1 MENEAYLSPTQWKEL
16 LGNHVLILSKP
27 NCPFCYKVKDLF
39 TAIQQPFFEFNCQN
53 LLKTAESKAFFLE
66 QIHGLAKRSYTT
78 FPMVFIGGEFI
89 GGYTD
94 VGVYLEKQNAFD
106 ETDF

>member
-1 MENEAYLSPTQWKEL
+1 MEESYLSLSQWNEL
-16 LGNHVLILSKP
+16 LKNRILILSKP

-39 TAIQQPFFEFNCQN
+39 TSLQMPFFEFDCRN
-53 LLKTAESKAFFLE
+53 LLQTPESKAFFLE
-66 QIHGLAKRSYTT
+66 QIHSLAKRPYST
-78 FPMVFIGGEFI
+78 FPMVFIEREFI

-94 VGVYLEKQNAFD
+94 VGIYLEKQNAFD